1 MDTWKEFNETSL
13 PEKQDFYSNL
23 NIEYITD
30 GDYKH
35 AK

>member
-13 PEKQDFYSNL
+13 PEKQGFYSNL
-23 NIEYITD
+23 NIEDITD